1 MELFPF
7 VVRTD
12 AKESELGVDF
22 FDTVLHGSTAQGP
35 TEGAFDDTDSLGGL
49 GAAVFDDLGFV
60 EDDAIPLGVE
70 EEGRWFGEIFV
81 FRMFVFIPGFPFI

>member
-1 MELFPF
+1 
-7 VVRTD
+7 
-12 AKESELGVDF
+12 
-22 FDTVLHGSTAQGP
+22 
-35 TEGAFDDTDSLGGL
+35 L